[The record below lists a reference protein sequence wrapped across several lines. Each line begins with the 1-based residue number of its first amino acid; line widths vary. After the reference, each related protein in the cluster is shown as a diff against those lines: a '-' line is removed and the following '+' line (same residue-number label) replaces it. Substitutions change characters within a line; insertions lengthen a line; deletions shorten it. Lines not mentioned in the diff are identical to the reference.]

1 MTDYGR
7 GPGSEPWHPEDPL
20 YGDQGWAAQ
29 QATDAHAPYGGPQQH
44 QQYPQQAQ
52 QQTYTGEP
60 DPYQQQYHQQHQQQG
75 GQQQYEPQQYDQQQY
90 GQQQYGAQQYGDP
103 QYGNGQYGDQGQAQQ
118 PQQHSQPQQHQQQQG
133 GYQNPPYQDPQYPDP
148 QYNDPQYNGG
158 WDSGQQAEMPYGG
171 NSSGPY
177 EGQQGGY
184 GESHD
189 HYATPDAYP
198 PPQPPGQ
205 RRAEPE
211 PQPENEAAEPKQDE
225 EEKENHP
232 FFTGGG
238 SDGDEPDAEA
248 EGRGGGRSKSKKKKG
263 RNGIACLVVAVV
275 LVGGVGGVSYVGF
288 QFWQSKFGPPPDFAG
303 SGSGSVQVEIPQGA
317 GGYEIGAILVKNGIV
332 KSQRA
337 FVSAQKGNP
346 KGNTIQAGVYTLSKE
361 MSAANA
367 VKTMLSPNSRNA
379 LIIPEGT
386 RNVAVY
392 AKIDKQLGLTAG
404 TTQGIAK
411 KEAANLGLPK
421 WAKSG
426 SPIKDPL
433 EGFLY
438 PASYPVAK
446 GTKPEAVLKKM
457 VSRANAEYNKL
468 DLEENAK
475 KHDLEGPWQLLTVA
489 SLVQAEGKTH
499 DDFRKMAE
507 VVYNRLKPSNT
518 ETNQL
523 LQFDSA
529 FNYLKGQSKIDISES
544 EINKNQDP
552 YNTYTQKG
560 LTPGPIG
567 NPGNE
572 ALAAA
577 LNPTDDGWLYFVA
590 TDGQHKTE
598 FAKTYAEFE
607 PLRDKFNDRKSNG

>member
-20 YGDQGWAAQ
+20 FGDQGWPAQ
-29 QATDAHAPYGGPQQH
+29 QAADAGAPYGGPQQPH

-52 QQTYTGEP
+52 HQTYAGGA

-75 GQQQYEPQQYDQQQY
+75 GQQQYDPQQYDA
-90 GQQQYGAQQYGDP
+90 GQYGAQQFGDP
-103 QYGNGQYGDQGQAQQ
+103 QYGNGQYGDQAHVQQ
-118 PQQHSQPQQHQQQQG
+118 PQQHAPQHQQQAP
-133 GYQNPPYQDPQYPDP
+133 YRDAPYQDPQYIEP

-158 WDSGQQAEMPYGG
+158 WDSGQQSGMPYGG
-171 NSSGPY
+171 NASGPY

-184 GESHD
+184 GENHD
-189 HYATPDAYP
+189 PYATPDAYP

-205 RRAEPE
+205 RRTEPE
-211 PQPENEAAEPKQDE
+211 PRAEDPAQPEQGE
-225 EEKENHP
+225 EEKEDHP
-232 FFTGGG
+232 FFTGEGG
-238 SDGDEPDAEA
+238 DGDRPEA
-248 EGRGGGRSKSKKKKG
+248 AATSRGDGREGRGKSKKKG
-263 RNGIACLVVAVV
+263 RNGVACLVVAVV

-288 QFWQSKFGPPPDFAG
+288 QFWQSKFGPPPDYTG
-303 SGSGSVQVEIPQGA
+303 TGSGSVQIEIPQGA

-337 FVSAQKGNP
+337 FVSAQRVNP

-386 RNVAVY
+386 RNVTVY
-392 AKIDKQLGLTAG
+392 AKIDKQLGLAAG
-404 TTQGIAK
+404 TTQGVAK

-457 VSRANAEYNKL
+457 VSRANAEYSRL

-475 KHDLEGPWQLLTVA
+475 KHDLENPWQLLTVA

-507 VVYNRLKPSNT
+507 VIYNRLKPSNT

-607 PLRDKFNDRKSNG
+607 PLRDKFNDRNSNG

>member
-1 MTDYGR
+1 
-7 GPGSEPWHPEDPL
+7 
-20 YGDQGWAAQ
+20 
-29 QATDAHAPYGGPQQH
+29 
-44 QQYPQQAQ
+44 
-52 QQTYTGEP
+52 
-60 DPYQQQYHQQHQQQG
+60 
-75 GQQQYEPQQYDQQQY
+75 
-90 GQQQYGAQQYGDP
+90 
-103 QYGNGQYGDQGQAQQ
+103 
-118 PQQHSQPQQHQQQQG
+118 
-133 GYQNPPYQDPQYPDP
+133 
-148 QYNDPQYNGG
+148 
-158 WDSGQQAEMPYGG
+158 MPYGG

-177 EGQQGGY
+177 DDRQGGY
-184 GESHD
+184 GEND

-211 PQPENEAAEPKQDE
+211 PQAEDSAEAQDGQ
-225 EEKENHP
+225 EKETHP
-232 FFTGGG
+232 FFTGDDPEG
-238 SDGDEPDAEA
+238 SDADRPGDETESRGD
-248 EGRGGGRSKSKKKKG
+248 GRDGGRSKSKKKKG

-288 QFWQSKFGPPPDFAG
+288 QFWQSKFGPPPDYAG
-303 SGSGSVQVEIPQGA
+303 SGAGSVQVEIPQGA

-386 RNVAVY
+386 RNVRVY
-392 AKIDKQLGLTAG
+392 EKIDKQLGLTAG

-457 VSRANAEYNKL
+457 VSRANAEYNRL